1 VNRDLEGIGMTSKRT
16 RDRLVARLRERGIS
30 HEGVL
35 QSIGEVPRHLFVDE
49 ALEHRAYEDTALPV
63 GFGQTISQPYVVAL
77 MTQTLL
83 ANNPRHV
90 LEVGTGTGYQSAVL
104 APLVHRLLTI
114 ERIEALLAR
123 AQQRLRTLGFDNV
136 RYRLGDGYEGWPAE
150 SPFDA
155 ILVAAAPPEVPPVLL
170 SQLAEGGRLVVPVG
184 GDDVQELQVI
194 ERSDDAFSTR
204 IVEYV
209 RFVPLLKGVRQA
221 RSSGQDEWSG

>member
-1 VNRDLEGIGMTSKRT
+1 MNRDLDGIGMTSKRT
-16 RDRLVARLRERGIS
+16 RDRLVARLRDRGIT
-30 HEGVL
+30 HDGVL
-35 QSIGEVPRHLFVDE
+35 QSIGDVPRHLFVDE

-90 LEVGTGTGYQSAVL
+90 LEVGTGTGYQTAVL
-104 APLVHRLLTI
+104 APLVHRVLTI
-114 ERIEALLAR
+114 ERIEGLLGK
-123 AQQRLRTLGFDNV
+123 AQQRLRALGVDNV

-170 SQLAEGGRLVVPVG
+170 SQLADGGRLVVPVG
-184 GDDVQELQVI
+184 GDDVQELRVI
-194 ERSDDAFSTR
+194 ERTGDMFATR

-209 RFVPLLKGVRQA
+209 RFVPLLKGVRQS
-221 RSSGQDEWSG
+221 RGSGLDD

>member
-1 VNRDLEGIGMTSKRT
+1 MKRELEGIGMTSKRT
-16 RDRLVARLRERGIS
+16 RDRLVARLRQRGIT

-35 QSIGEVPRHLFVDE
+35 QSIGDVPRHLFVDE
-49 ALEHRAYEDTALPV
+49 AFEHRAYEDTALPV
-63 GFGQTISQPYVVAL
+63 GFGQTISQPYVVAR

-90 LEVGTGTGYQSAVL
+90 LEVGTGTGNQTAVL
-104 APLVHRLLTI
+104 APLVHRILTI
-114 ERIEALLAR
+114 ERIEGLLAK
-123 AQQRLRTLGFDNV
+123 AQQRLRVLGVDNV

-184 GDDVQELQVI
+184 GDDGQELRFI
-194 ERSDDAFSTR
+194 ERVGDTFATR
-204 IVEYV
+204 IVENV
-209 RFVPLLKGVRQA
+209 RFVPLVKGVRQY
-221 RSSGQDEWSG
+221 RGSDLDD